1 MAEVHVA
8 VAVIRRGERVLIAR
22 RPDHVHQGGLLEFP
36 GGKVEPG
43 ETVQAALVR
52 EIHEETGLVVAP
64 DSLRPVIGIRHDYGD
79 KRVFLDVWSTAA
91 VTGEA
96 HGREGQ
102 EVGWLPLADL
112 RDADFPAA
120 NRPIIR
126 ALNLP
131 HRYAITGYFDEI
143 GAGLLRLE
151 RALARHRPGM
161 VLLRAPWLPAP
172 AYRQF
177 AEAGLAL
184 CQAAGAAVMLH
195 GRAEYGHVPGVA
207 GVHLPWREAAALSER
222 PLESGWLL
230 AVSCHNAAELRQ
242 AMALGADFATLGPVQ
257 PTASHPDAQPLGWER
272 FRQLVAGVAVP
283 VFALGGTGPGDVG
296 CSRER
301 GGQGI
306 AGIGYWW

>member
-1 MAEVHVA
+1 MA
-8 VAVIRRGERVLIAR
+8 VAVIRQGDRVLIAR

-52 EIHEETGLVVAP
+52 EIHEETGLTVARE
-64 DSLRPVIGIRHDYGD
+64 SLQPVIGVRHDYGD
-79 KRVFLDVWSTAA
+79 KRVFLDVWSTDA

-102 EVGWLPLADL
+102 EVGWLPLAAL

-126 ALNLP
+126 ALKLP

-143 GAGLLRLE
+143 ADGLQRLE
-151 RALARHRPGM
+151 RSLARHCPDL
-161 VLLRAPWLPAP
+161 VLLRAPWLAAA
-172 AYRQF
+172 AYREF

-184 CQAAGAAVMLH
+184 CQAAGVAVMVH
-195 GRAEYGHVPGVA
+195 GRAEYGRLPGVA
-207 GVHLPWREAAALSER
+207 GVHLPWREAVTLVER
-222 PLESGWLL
+222 PLASGRLL
-230 AVSCHNAAELRQ
+230 AVSCHNDAELGQ
-242 AMALGADFATLGPVQ
+242 AMALGADFVTLGPVQ
-257 PTASHPDAQPLGWER
+257 PTASHPDSRPLGWDR
-272 FRQLVAGVAVP
+272 FQQLVAGAAMP
-283 VFALGGTGPGDVG
+283 VFALGGVGPGDVMNA
-296 CSRER
+296 RER
-301 GGQGI
+301 GGQGV